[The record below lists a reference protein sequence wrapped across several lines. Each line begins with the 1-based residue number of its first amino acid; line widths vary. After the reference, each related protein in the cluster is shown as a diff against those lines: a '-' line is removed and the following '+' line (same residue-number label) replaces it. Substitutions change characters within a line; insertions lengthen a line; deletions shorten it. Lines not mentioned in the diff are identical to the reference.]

1 MKALQRLVAAAPRLI
16 EHEDRALSAEL
27 VRELRRLS
35 VEDRDALLLVVWGE
49 LSYEEAA
56 SALKVPIGTVKS
68 RIARARRALAAGINP
83 LTRRRTAEL
92 RETQLFN
99 A

>member
-1 MKALQRLVAAAPRLI
+1 MKALQRLAATAPQLV

-27 VRELRRLS
+27 VRQLRRLS
-35 VEDRDALLLVVWGE
+35 GEDRDALLLVVWGE

-56 SALKVPIGTVKS
+56 TALRVPIGTVSS
-68 RIARARRALAAGINP
+68 RIARARRALAAAVDP
-83 LTRRRTAEL
+83 LERRRLAEL
-92 RETQLFN
+92 RETKLLD